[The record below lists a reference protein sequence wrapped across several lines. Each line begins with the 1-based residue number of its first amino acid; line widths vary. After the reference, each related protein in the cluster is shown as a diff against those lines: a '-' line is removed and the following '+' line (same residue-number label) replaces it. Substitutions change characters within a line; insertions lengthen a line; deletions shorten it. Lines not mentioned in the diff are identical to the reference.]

1 MEYIT
6 NNKIGL
12 TYSEYVDLFGL
23 DSYKNDKRR
32 NNITVHGLG
41 GNGRKVYIEYET
53 LKENRKEV
61 IRAKYGNPY
70 EYLAKTPVLNLIN
83 WDYEAQKFYEHYV
96 LPNGLKLPACDK
108 DINGK
113 RQINYVDRYTRAASW
128 LNMLASFTN
137 DKKALKREL
146 KISLTV
152 FWDIVTELIRK
163 EEIGIP
169 GNAKRLREKLRQYQ
183 ELTDPAHQYELLI
196 EKFRFGNENAK
207 KIKGEAAEAVLLKL
221 LSDPRKHDYTVVAA
235 AYNKFAESNGQ
246 HQVTPGAIGYFKNR
260 NEHILSASREGKK
273 NAYSKYSK
281 HIQRDRASAPLLF
294 VNADDNCLDL
304 FFETETWTET
314 GGTKKSKY
322 YRPMLYVITDTYN
335 DYILGYAFGDRVTH
349 ELIYEAFRNAMNH
362 IQVLTGN
369 YYLPH
374 QLQTDRWGL
383 DVKLKN
389 KLAEFYSKVAIFT
402 PQAHGVPQ
410 GKYIERSFGV
420 EWHQVLKAMPSN
432 NYAGKNITAKE
443 RLSAEYVVQ
452 ASKDYP
458 KIEEMPA
465 IVETFINVMRM
476 KPNPKSGVSR
486 QKEWLEA
493 FNASEKSKVKLI
505 DTALKL
511 QLMGKKR
518 AGEPLTLTASG
529 LRPVLEGK
537 KISLDIP
544 DQIIYEHHGKKVEV
558 VYDPQNLSEVLI
570 TDGKGLR
577 FVASPYQKVPAAIA
591 DYQTGDRERIGSLF
605 EAKKQIGALLTQ
617 TLERRVKIL
626 DEIHIDPQSLLQ
638 AGVLIKDLKQG
649 AETLY
654 LESQYQAVLLR
665 PKHKI
670 SAKQV
675 TAGKVVTQEQVV
687 AQELVTAQRITTQE
701 PEAEEELNPYDFY

>member
-1 MEYIT
+1 MEYIS
-6 NNKIGL
+6 NNILCL
-12 TYSEYVDLFGL
+12 TYSEYIALFGL

-32 NNITVHGLG
+32 NNIAVHGLG

-70 EYLAKTPVLNLIN
+70 EYLAKQPVLNLIN

-96 LPNGLKLPACDK
+96 LPGGLKLPARDE

-113 RQINYVDRYTRAASW
+113 KQINYVDRYTRAASW

-163 EEIGIP
+163 EEIGVP
-169 GNAKRLREKLRQYQ
+169 GNAKRLKEKLKQYQ
-183 ELTDPAHQYELLI
+183 EQTDKAQQYELLI
-196 EKFRFGNENAK
+196 EKFRFGNGNAK
-207 KIKGEAAEAVLLKL
+207 KIKGEEAEAVLLKL

-246 HQVTPGAIGYFKNR
+246 HQVTPGAIAYFKNS
-260 NEHILSASREGKK
+260 NEHILAASREGRK

-294 VNADDNCLDL
+294 INADDNCLDL
-304 FFETETWTET
+304 FFETETWTEL

-362 IQVLTGN
+362 IQTLTGN

-476 KPNPKSGVSR
+476 KPNPKTGVSR

-493 FNASEKSKVKLI
+493 FNDSEKSKAKII
-505 DTALKL
+505 DTAVKL

-518 AGEPLTLTASG
+518 AGDPLILTARG
-529 LRPVLEGK
+529 LKPVLEGK
-537 KISLDIP
+537 RISLDIP

-558 VYDPQNLSEVLI
+558 IYDPQNLSEVLI

-577 FVASPYQKVPAAIA
+577 FVAGPYQKVPAALA
-591 DYQTGDRERIGSLF
+591 DYKTGDRERIGSLF

-617 TLERRVKIL
+617 TLQKRVEIL
-626 DEIHIDPQSLLQ
+626 DGIQLDPQSLLQ

-654 LESQYQAVLLR
+654 LEAQYQTGYSS
-665 PKHKI
+665 PKDKK
-670 SAKQV
+670 SAKKAVEQAL
-675 TAGKVVTQEQVV
+675 TA
-687 AQELVTAQRITTQE
+687 QE
-701 PEAEEELNPYDFY
+701 PEAGEELNPYDFY

>member
-1 MEYIT
+1 MEYIS
-6 NNKIGL
+6 NNIIAL
-12 TYSEYVDLFGL
+12 TYNEYVELFGL
-23 DSYKNDKRR
+23 NSYKNDKRR

-53 LKENRKEV
+53 LKEGRKEV
-61 IRAKYGNPY
+61 IIAKYGNPY
-70 EYLAKTPVLNLIN
+70 EYLAKKPVLDSIN

-108 DINGK
+108 DSSGK

-128 LNMLASFTN
+128 LNMLASFTS
-137 DKKALKREL
+137 DKKALKQEL
-146 KISLTV
+146 KINLTV

-169 GNAKRLREKLRQYQ
+169 GNAKRLKEKLRQYQ
-183 ELTDPAHQYELLI
+183 EQTDPVQQYELLI
-196 EKFRFGNENAK
+196 EKFRFGNGNSK
-207 KIKGEAAEAVLLKL
+207 KIKGEQAEAILLKL

-246 HQVTPGAIGYFKNR
+246 QQVTPGAIGYFKNK
-260 NEHILSASREGKK
+260 NEHILAASRDGRK
-273 NAYSKYSK
+273 NAYTKYSK

-294 VNADDNCLDL
+294 INADDNCLDL
-304 FFETETWTET
+304 FFETESWTEL

-362 IQVLTGN
+362 IQALTGN

-389 KLAEFYSKVAIFT
+389 KLAEFYSKMAIFT
-402 PQAHGVPQ
+402 PQAHGIPQ

-432 NYAGKNITAKE
+432 NYAGKNITSKE

-452 ASKDYP
+452 ASKNYP

-476 KPNPKSGVSR
+476 KPNPKTGISR
-486 QKEWLEA
+486 QQEWLKA
-493 FNASEKSKVKLI
+493 FNASEKSKAKII
-505 DTALKL
+505 DTAVKL

-518 AGEPLTLTASG
+518 VGEQLTLTASG
-529 LRPVLEGK
+529 LKPILEGK

-544 DQIIYEHHGKKVEV
+544 DQVIYEHHGKKVEV
-558 VYDPQNLSEVLI
+558 IYDPQNLSEVLI

-591 DYQTGDRERIGSLF
+591 DYQMGDRERIGSLF

-617 TLERRVKIL
+617 TLEQRIKIL

-654 LESQYQAVLLR
+654 LEGQYQTESIMPKGHKAV
-665 PKHKI
+665 
-670 SAKQV
+670 KQA
-675 TAGKVVTQEQVV
+675 TKQQIA
-687 AQELVTAQRITTQE
+687 AQETE
-701 PEAEEELNPYDFY
+701 GEEELNPYDFY